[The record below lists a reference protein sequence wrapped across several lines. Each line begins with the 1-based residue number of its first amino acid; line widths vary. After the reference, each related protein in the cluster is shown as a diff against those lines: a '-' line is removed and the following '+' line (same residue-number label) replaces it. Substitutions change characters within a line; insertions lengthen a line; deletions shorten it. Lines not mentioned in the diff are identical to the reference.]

1 MVNNNLTNNANTII
15 IHINLNIHYIEE
27 FYGYV
32 IFQKNQSYYATIF
45 LHLIHIGGIHMFEQ
59 LKKGDKIGLFNPS
72 WPATVHAKERYD
84 RAKKFLENKGFVLV
98 EGGLT
103 GQEESYRSASPKA
116 RAEEFNT
123 LLSDPSIK
131 MIMST
136 IGGTNSNSMLPY
148 IDYKAFKRNPKIVVG
163 YSDTTAILLALY
175 AKTGIPTYYG
185 PALIPSFGEFEPL
198 VNDTY
203 TYFENYFCKRKA
215 PYTIE
220 KLPFWSDEK
229 TNWLKFNAP
238 KKLYNNEWIAT
249 GEGIVEGR
257 LIGGNNNTMYGF
269 IGTEYF
275 PEFTEGDILLIEDSC
290 KDAATVE
297 KNFAMLKLHG
307 IFNKAGAILLGKHE
321 LYDDL
326 ETNKTQ
332 LDLLLEQLDGLQ
344 IPILSEIDCAHT
356 HPMFPL
362 AIGKRIQV
370 NINEKSITCIEN
382 WL

>member
-1 MVNNNLTNNANTII
+1 MKKNNYALSSKTTNSR
-15 IHINLNIHYIEE
+15 YM
-27 FYGYV
+27 
-32 IFQKNQSYYATIF
+32 SY
-45 LHLIHIGGIHMFEQ
+45 HHPHRIGGIHMFEQ

-98 EGGLT
+98 EGSLT
-103 GQEESYRSASPKA
+103 GQEESYRSGSPKA

-123 LLSDPSIK
+123 LLKDPSIK

-148 IDYKAFKRNPKIVVG
+148 INYEAFKRNPKIVVG

-175 AKTGIPTYYG
+175 ARTGIPTYYG

-198 VNDTY
+198 VNNTY
-203 TYFENYFCKRKA
+203 TYFENYFCNRAA

-220 KLPFWSDEK
+220 KVPFWSDEK
-229 TNWLKFNAP
+229 TNWLEYKAP

-275 PEFTEGDILLIEDSC
+275 PEFKEGDILLIEDSC

-307 IFNKAGAILLGKHE
+307 IFNKASVILLGKHE
-321 LYDDL
+321 LYDD
-326 ETNKTQ
+326 EGSKKTQ
-332 LDLLLEQLDGLQ
+332 LDLLLEQLDGLKV
-344 IPILSEIDCAHT
+344 PILSEIDCAHT

-362 AIGKRIQV
+362 AIGKRIRV
-370 NINEKSITCIEN
+370 NLEKKSITCIEP